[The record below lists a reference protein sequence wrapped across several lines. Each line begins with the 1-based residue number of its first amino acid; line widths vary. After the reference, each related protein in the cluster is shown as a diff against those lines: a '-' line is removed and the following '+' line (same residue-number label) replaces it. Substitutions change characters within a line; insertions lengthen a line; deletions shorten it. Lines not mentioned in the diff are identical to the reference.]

1 MRDLGKLES
10 NGHLEFWS
18 GGGGLGGLSVLLD
31 AQEAG
36 CIVDSCQL

>member
-1 MRDLGKLES
+1 MAILSFGA
-10 NGHLEFWS
+10 
-18 GGGGLGGLSVLLD
+18 GGGLGGLSVLLD